1 MKKISL
7 LACIFSLSILVNAQ
21 MIKFG
26 ELCPDITS
34 RDVINYDKKEFRLS
48 SYKGKLVIFDFWNH
62 GCISCVRD
70 FNRLDSLQKQFNDQ
84 IQIVLVCKEGRDST
98 LRFFAK
104 RKKIKV
110 PDLPLITNAS
120 AIWSSFTEDQS
131 PFQSWIDTAGRL
143 KYNTDP
149 YNLTAGNINRY
160 LQGKMLAIRNLSQEK
175 RVATNEINS
184 LGKMN
189 PIFHSWLSKCDRNK
203 PGRQTNFG
211 SVLLG
216 KGLRKHDT
224 HSSILNLFLFAFE
237 EGGRYQFISPAQVI
251 LDVSDSNRFKPP
263 VNKELLNTW
272 EKDHCYEYELILPAE
287 KKDLRYKFMQ
297 QDLQRYFGLRARVE
311 HRTIPALVL
320 RRRPGPD
327 RLKSQGG
334 SPVDSLISSTSLR
347 SIDESIRVFRN
358 KPYTEF
364 FVKLKTWVK
373 YNNKLPVVDET
384 GYEGK
389 IDIILREV
397 SIDPLNLEEL
407 RKDLYQYGLE
417 IVEGDTCA
425 EVLVLEEENSP

>member
-70 FNRLDSLQKQFNDQ
+70 FNRLDSLQKQFKDQ

-334 SPVDSLISSTSLR
+334 SPVDSLISSEQVGQIWYFL
-347 SIDESIRVFRN
+347 F
-358 KPYTEF
+358 
-364 FVKLKTWVK
+364 
-373 YNNKLPVVDET
+373 
-384 GYEGK
+384 
-389 IDIILREV
+389 
-397 SIDPLNLEEL
+397 
-407 RKDLYQYGLE
+407 
-417 IVEGDTCA
+417 
-425 EVLVLEEENSP
+425 